1 MPRCSTS
8 LNDTSRKSGGNW
20 RAEVLDQILFAAQI
34 ALAWYAVLSMLA
46 ALIFVTSRPCIRRA
60 LQTER
65 RATRLLVLRFLPS
78 VFALGTVGGL
88 VVPAFVW
95 LEPYRSVAAGE
106 RLGGTTLALAAA
118 GAIVLMWS
126 ATRGAI
132 SVFVNRRRMS
142 ALLRDAERNRV
153 HGATVHV
160 GDSPVLDG
168 LVRPRLFASK
178 SVLEGLTEE
187 EFDCAVAHELA
198 HHRAHDNLKRRLLAF
213 APDLI
218 GSTSTAREL
227 ESAWK
232 RSAEVEADAAAAGNE
247 VQAVA
252 LASALI
258 KVARLAA
265 GKPQVDLGRAA
276 FHDGAPVADRVRAL
290 CTREAPATPSM
301 PSIRIPVR
309 LAVVGLFAASVTNAA
324 PILAAIHRVTELIV
338 HLP

>member
-1 MPRCSTS
+1 M
-8 LNDTSRKSGGNW
+8 
-20 RAEVLDQILFAAQI
+20 LDQILFAAQI
-34 ALAWYAVLSMLA
+34 ALGWYAVLSMFA
-46 ALIFVTSRPCIRRA
+46 ALIFVASRPCIRRA

-65 RATRLLVLRFLPS
+65 RATRLLALRFLPS

-106 RLGGTTLALAAA
+106 RLGGTTLALATA
-118 GAIVLMWS
+118 GAIALMWS
-126 ATRGAI
+126 TTRGAI

-142 ALLRDAERNRV
+142 ALLRDAARNRV

-160 GDSPVLDG
+160 GDSPVPCLVLDG

-290 CTREAPATPSM
+290 CTREAPATPS
-301 PSIRIPVR
+301 IRIPVR
-309 LAVVGLFAASVTNAA
+309 LAVVGLFAASVMNAA
-324 PILAAIHRVTELIV
+324 PILAAIHRVTELLV